1 MRIGCLQFAPVA
13 GDVENNLNR
22 ADAIMSKAKIEELDL
37 LVLPEMAF
45 SGMFTPLHTQRPVL
59 VIRAARKTWC

>member
-1 MRIGCLQFAPVA
+1 MRIGCLQFAPVT

-22 ADAIMSKAKIEELDL
+22 ADAIMSKAKVDELDL

-45 SGMFTPLHTQRPVL
+45 SGMFTPTAHLTARPL
-59 VIRAARKTWC
+59 S